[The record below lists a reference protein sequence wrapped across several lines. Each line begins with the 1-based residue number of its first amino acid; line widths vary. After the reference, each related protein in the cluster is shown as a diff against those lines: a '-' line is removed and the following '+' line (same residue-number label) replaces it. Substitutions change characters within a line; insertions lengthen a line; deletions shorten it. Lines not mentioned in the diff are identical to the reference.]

1 MTPERRRL
9 LLVLALAYLAGLAAA
24 LAAGAALEGRHP
36 LLVTGLADVAATVAV
51 FAFSWRV
58 DNSSV
63 YDPYWSVA
71 PLPILGAWL
80 WAGEPG
86 CSAPRAA
93 LASGL
98 VLAWGL
104 RLTWNCLARWRSL
117 ADEDFRYRE
126 IRARTGAW
134 YWPASLLSIHL
145 LPTGW
150 VFLGLVPLYPA
161 LTGPGRALGW
171 LDLAA
176 AILTGGAILI
186 EALADAQL
194 RRFLAARRE
203 PGAVLETGLWASSRH
218 PNYLGEVLF
227 WWGLW
232 LFGLAADPTW
242 WWTVAGPLAITAL
255 FTFVSVPW
263 MDRRMEA
270 RHPGWLSRRAAVPAL
285 WPRPARR
292 P

>member
-9 LLVLALAYLAGLAAA
+9 LRVLGLAYLAA
-24 LAAGAALEGRHP
+24 LAAGLVAGAGLSGRHP
-36 LLVTGLADVAATVAV
+36 LLVTGLADVAATLVV
-51 FAFSWRV
+51 FLFSWRH

-80 WAGEPG
+80 LAAEPG
-86 CSAPRAA
+86 ASAPRAGLATA
-93 LASGL
+93 L
-98 VLAWGL
+98 VFAWGL

-117 ADEDFRYRE
+117 AEEDFRYRE
-126 IRARTGAW
+126 IRARTGAG
-134 YWPASLLSIHL
+134 YWPASLLTIHL

-161 LTGPGRALGW
+161 LAMAGRPFGW

-176 AILTGGAILI
+176 ALLTGGALLI
-186 EALADAQL
+186 EAVADAQL
-194 RRFLAARRE
+194 RRFLGSRRE
-203 PGAVLETGLWASSRH
+203 PGAALETGLWAISRH

-232 LFGLAADPTW
+232 LFGLAADPAW

-270 RHPGWLSRRAAVPAL
+270 RHPGWLARRAAVPAL

-292 P
+292 A